1 MLLVIFAAT
10 RGMAPF
16 IEDTMICGVQTVPE
30 AVRMPVLIWREEWD
44 VVMISPML
52 MKPLFEPIASESTTS
67 EEIYPCEP
75 VTKAAFREDVKIR
88 ADDNVFVEPLKMTPV
103 TVEYSWAAEIYV
115 AVPRPAVVLKM
126 GVDQSWRM
134 FLA

>member
-1 MLLVIFAAT
+1 M
-10 RGMAPF
+10 
-16 IEDTMICGVQTVPE
+16 
-30 AVRMPVLIWREEWD
+30 
-44 VVMISPML
+44 
-52 MKPLFEPIASESTTS
+52 
-67 EEIYPCEP
+67 
-75 VTKAAFREDVKIR
+75 R
-88 ADDNVFVEPLKMTPV
+88 ADERVFVDPLKITPV